1 MILIKSLDRTP
12 FNEIYDAFIDAFS
25 NYEAKMDLTIDQLRK
40 MVVTRSYNPR
50 YSKGYFEEEKL
61 VGFILVGYREQQ
73 GQKYF
78 YDAATGIR
86 QEYQKRG
93 IGSALLEEIINEMR
107 VEGIDKFR
115 LEVLE
120 NNITAQELYTKQGF
134 RVNRKLCCFEF
145 EMEQLSGIQEYRSA
159 INNDI
164 ENDFIEYCS
173 FYPTWQNSNE
183 SFNNSRDDYTKID
196 FYRANMKIGYVIIN
210 TSNGNALQLGVGRRN
225 RTNKDVEQI
234 MLCLKREYE
243 IAKIRLLNIEDKS
256 EMDVL
261 LRDFGMNNFI
271 NQFEMELKV
280 NRT

>member
-210 TSNGNALQLGVGRRN
+210 TRNGNALQLGVGRRN

-261 LRDFGMNNFI
+261 LRKFGMNNFI

-280 NRT
+280 KRT

>member
-1 MILIKSLDRTP
+1 MIKSLDRTP

-159 INNDI
+159 MNNDI